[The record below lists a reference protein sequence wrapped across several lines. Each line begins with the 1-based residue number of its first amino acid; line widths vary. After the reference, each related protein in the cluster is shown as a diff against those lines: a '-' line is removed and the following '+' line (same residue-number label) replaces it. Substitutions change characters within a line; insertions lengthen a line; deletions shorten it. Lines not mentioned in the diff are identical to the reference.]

1 LSLNIESTSL
11 TTCYQALRINT
22 EFICITR
29 TESKKI
35 IEKVRNGKHVL
46 TVALVKSVL
55 QVLDHMGPTGAR
67 SHRRQPRHHG
77 RRGRRHQQ
85 QQPRVTLDLDRLH
98 QTGGDPGA
106 GSSRQP
112 LTDAPNPRVRVLE
125 RPPSPSHDPLA
136 YRPMKPSDPAA
147 SPWGRREPPCTV
159 HGRGPCPYPVA

>member
-85 QQPRVTLDLDRLH
+85 QQPRVTLDLDQLRR
-98 QTGGDPGA
+98 TGGDLGA
-106 GSSRQP
+106 GSSCQP
-112 LTDAPNPRVRVLE
+112 PADTPNPTVRVLE
-125 RPPSPSHDPLA
+125 RPPSPSPDPSA
-136 YRPMKPSDPAA
+136 YRSMEPSDPVT
-147 SPWGRREPPCTV
+147 SPWGRREPPCT
-159 HGRGPCPYPVA
+159 GNP

>member
-1 LSLNIESTSL
+1 LSLLHSQHVIKHLESTLNLYASQEQRARRSVKRWEMVKHAL
-11 TTCYQALRINT
+11 T
-22 EFICITR
+22 
-29 TESKKI
+29 
-35 IEKVRNGKHVL
+35 G
-46 TVALVKSVL
+46 ALVKSVL
-55 QVLDHMGPTGAR
+55 QVLDRMGPTGA
-67 SHRRQPRHHG
+67 HRHWRRPRRRG

-159 HGRGPCPYPVA
+159 HGRGLCPYPVA